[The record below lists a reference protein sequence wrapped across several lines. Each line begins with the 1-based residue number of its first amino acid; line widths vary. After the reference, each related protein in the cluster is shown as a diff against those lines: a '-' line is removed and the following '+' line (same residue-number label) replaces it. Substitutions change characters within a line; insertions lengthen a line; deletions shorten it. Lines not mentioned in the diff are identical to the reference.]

1 MRLVWEDGGTT
12 LTLGPEEPPVAPRR
26 STGGRGTTAGPP
38 VDLDVTVNTIDSRA
52 GIDATTSDNA
62 FPNPVG
68 AFRGDIRNA
77 WVDALFGRTDFPSI
91 HSTAVE
97 DDIREDAGN
106 STATN
111 RPKVPAVEGVGLAGI
126 KSFVAYGAVIPAGA
140 AASSPAATPN
150 ASPTKSAMPRG
161 SPTKSVISSIT
172 GGTLGGTV
180 REEANADD
188 GTPHQPRL
196 GITLSR
202 IPLGVY
208 VRSVAAT
215 SEAYFAGILPGSI
228 LVDINGLGVLGE
240 PTHKLLE
247 RLWQYENVAST
258 LGGGGSGSGIAA
270 TMKGDDEGNGNN
282 GDGSSP
288 NPTNSNQNQH
298 SSSASQY
305 CTYGGIQGPVAL
317 RFIRNGRLYTAI
329 LLGKAPF
336 GISWGP
342 CGNFALVQRSYSFAE
357 SAGVRRGCLV
367 AAVNGRSLRDM
378 DHVDTADELRRLFV
392 GGVSFGFTPAQ
403 FLASPISFTISN
415 CLAIPHLPQYVSILF
430 CVNRKRLL

>member
-1 MRLVWEDGGTT
+1 MRLIWEDGGTT
-12 LTLGPEEPPVAPRR
+12 LTLGPEEPPVATQGPCA
-26 STGGRGTTAGPP
+26 TGDGAEQERTTADP
-38 VDLDVTVNTIDSRA
+38 VDLDVTVDTVNSRPGLDTA
-52 GIDATTSDNA
+52 ISGDA

-68 AFRGDIRNA
+68 AFRSDVRNA
-77 WVDALFGRTDFPSI
+77 WVDALFGPTDFPAI
-91 HSTAVE
+91 HSTAEAAVAAAVE

-106 STATN
+106 RSISN
-111 RPKVPAVEGVGLAGI
+111 KPKVPAVEGVGLAGI

-140 AASSPAATPN
+140 AASSATAATDGAAAASPAATPN
-150 ASPTKSAMPRG
+150 ASPTKSTASRG
-161 SPTKSVISSIT
+161 SPSKSVLSSLT
-172 GGTLGGTV
+172 AGTIGTTF
-180 REEANADD
+180 REGANNADD
-188 GTPHQPRL
+188 GTPQQPRL

-208 VRSVAAT
+208 VRSVAST

-258 LGGGGSGSGIAA
+258 LGSGSGGGGGVAA
-270 TMKGDDEGNGNN
+270 TMKSDDDQNGNSEN
-282 GDGSSP
+282 GRTDGSSP
-288 NPTNSNQNQH
+288 NPTNTQNQNA

-317 RFIRNGRLYTAI
+317 RFIRDGRLSTAI

-367 AAVNGRSLRDM
+367 AAVNGRTLRDM
-378 DHVDTADELRRLFV
+378 DHVDTAEELRRLFV
-392 GGVSFGFTPAQ
+392 GGVSFWF
-403 FLASPISFTISN
+403 
-415 CLAIPHLPQYVSILF
+415 
-430 CVNRKRLL
+430 

>member
-1 MRLVWEDGGTT
+1 MQLVWEDGGTT
-12 LTLGPEEPPVAPRR
+12 LTLGPEEPPVA
-26 STGGRGTTAGPP
+26 TGKGVRTTAGPP

-52 GIDATTSDNA
+52 GLDTTTSDNA
-62 FPNPVG
+62 FPNPIG
-68 AFRGDIRNA
+68 AFRSDVRNA
-77 WVDALFGRTDFPSI
+77 WIDALFGSTDFPSI
-91 HSTAVE
+91 HSTAEAAVAAAVE
-97 DDIREDAGN
+97 DDIHEDAGN
-106 STATN
+106 SATNN

-140 AASSPAATPN
+140 AASASAAASPAATPN
-150 ASPTKSAMPRG
+150 ASPTKSAMSRG
-161 SPTKSVISSIT
+161 SPSKSVISSIT
-172 GGTLGGTV
+172 GGTLGASVVEDAT
-180 REEANADD
+180 ADD
-188 GTPHQPRL
+188 DTTQRPRL

-258 LGGGGSGSGIAA
+258 LGGIGGGGGIAA
-270 TMKGDDEGNGNN
+270 TMKGDEEGNGNN
-282 GDGSSP
+282 VDGSSP
-288 NPTNSNQNQH
+288 NPTNNSQNQN

-317 RFIRNGRLYTAI
+317 RFIRNGRPYTAI

-378 DHVDTADELRRLFV
+378 DHVDTAEELRRLFV
-392 GGVSFGFTPAQ
+392 GGVSFGFTLLLKI
-403 FLASPISFTISN
+403 LASSN
-415 CLAIPHLPQYVSILF
+415 SYHNPSSKTSICDAL
-430 CVNRKRLL
+430 V

>member
-1 MRLVWEDGGTT
+1 MRLVWDDDGGGTT
-12 LTLGPEEPPVAPRR
+12 LTLGPEEPPVA
-26 STGGRGTTAGPP
+26 TGSRDERTTAGPP

-52 GIDATTSDNA
+52 GLGTTTSGDA
-62 FPNPVG
+62 FPNPAG
-68 AFRGDIRNA
+68 AFRRDIRNA
-77 WVDALFGRTDFPSI
+77 WIDALFGPTDFPSI
-91 HSTAVE
+91 HSTAEAAVAAAVE
-97 DDIREDAGN
+97 DDIREDAG
-106 STATN
+106 STYIN

-126 KSFVAYGAVIPAGA
+126 KSFVAYGAVIPTGA
-140 AASSPAATPN
+140 AASAAASPAATPN

-172 GGTLGGTV
+172 GGSVAATV
-180 REEANADD
+180 REGANAND
-188 GTPHQPRL
+188 GTPQQPRL

-258 LGGGGSGSGIAA
+258 LGAGGSGSIIAA

-282 GDGSSP
+282 DDVSSP

-378 DHVDTADELRRLFV
+378 DHVDTAEELKRLFV
-392 GGVSFGFTPAQ
+392 GGVSFGFAPA
-403 FLASPISFTISN
+403 
-415 CLAIPHLPQYVSILF
+415 
-430 CVNRKRLL
+430 

>member
-1 MRLVWEDGGTT
+1 MQLVWEGNGTT
-12 LTLGPEEPPVAPRR
+12 LTLGPEEPPVATGR
-26 STGGRGTTAGPP
+26 GGRPTAGP
-38 VDLDVTVNTIDSRA
+38 VDLDATINT
-52 GIDATTSDNA
+52 TTSGDARA

-68 AFRGDIRNA
+68 AFRSDVRNA
-77 WVDALFGRTDFPSI
+77 WIDALFGPTDFPSI
-91 HSTAVE
+91 HSTAEAAVAAAVE
-97 DDIREDAGN
+97 DDIREDAGSG
-106 STATN
+106 STTSK
-111 RPKVPAVEGVGLAGI
+111 PKVPAVEGVGLAGI

-140 AASSPAATPN
+140 AASSAAAAASPDASPN
-150 ASPTKSAMPRG
+150 ASPTKSATSRGG
-161 SPTKSVISSIT
+161 SPSKSVISSIT
-172 GGTLGGTV
+172 SGTLGASV
-180 REEANADD
+180 REHANADAE
-188 GTPHQPRL
+188 GTPQQPRL

-258 LGGGGSGSGIAA
+258 LGGGGGGDGGIAA
-270 TMKGDDEGNGNN
+270 TMKGDEEGNGNN
-282 GDGSSP
+282 NGDASSP
-288 NPTNSNQNQH
+288 NPKSTNPSQN
-298 SSSASQY
+298 SSSTSQY

-357 SAGVRRGCLV
+357 RAGVRRGCLV

-378 DHVDTADELRRLFV
+378 DHVDTAEELRRLFV
-392 GGVSFGFTPAQ
+392 GGVSFGFPSALKFSALP
-403 FLASPISFTISN
+403 FLIYN
-415 CLAIPHLPQYVSILF
+415 M
-430 CVNRKRLL
+430 